1 MRVALS
7 LGLNSP
13 QVLKRRQ
20 MHRYLNILDR
30 PWRQFT
36 MLLRPVSDY
45 LSSRNQR
52 IKLICSGV
60 MGGANSSNAVV
71 DSKGR
76 VYGVHALRIV
86 DSSTFPLLPPGHP
99 QATVCEFQ
107 YAIISKDP
115 GLILTY
121 DRYACGKACPGHHRR
136 QLIVKLKDR
145 SLQ

>member
-1 MRVALS
+1 
-7 LGLNSP
+7 
-13 QVLKRRQ
+13 
-20 MHRYLNILDR
+20 
-30 PWRQFT
+30 
-36 MLLRPVSDY
+36 
-45 LSSRNQR
+45 
-52 IKLICSGV
+52 

-86 DSSTFPLLPPGHP
+86 DSSTFLLLPPGHP

-107 YAIISKDP
+107 CAIISKDP

-136 QLIVKLKDR
+136 QLIVKLKGRCLQEGLNKLDR
-145 SLQ
+145 CKICFENKQMVVVPKPQ